1 MAALNGFLYLLSTI
15 LSLLVFKFHITTHT
29 LTDASNHDR
38 PRSIRRPQGMV
49 GGQTSTHASEC
60 LAWFGLV
67 YPADV
72 LTTLRHA
79 QFEEPGWQTI
89 DFLQTAKAGEVSY
102 MGEYR
107 AVWSGVLV
115 GDHYASPEDLP
126 ASACFELKCML
137 KGPQPQLQLSF
148 EHASYLPAER
158 RTVVHLKLN
167 LTCGVQ
173 RWETAP
179 CMIVQREGD
188 VSCAENCPSS
198 NVRWRKNDAPTDWFP
213 NTTTHLGFTMEV
225 DSSPLRA
232 PFVYNEKARLGIGMS
247 NKELEVAHIL
257 AMFQSQWVE
266 FPTKNRKARST
277 WG

>member
-1 MAALNGFLYLLSTI
+1 
-15 LSLLVFKFHITTHT
+15 
-29 LTDASNHDR
+29 
-38 PRSIRRPQGMV
+38 
-49 GGQTSTHASEC
+49 
-60 LAWFGLV
+60 
-67 YPADV
+67 
-72 LTTLRHA
+72 
-79 QFEEPGWQTI
+79 
-89 DFLQTAKAGEVSY
+89 

-137 KGPQPQLQLSF
+137 KGPQPQLKLSF
-148 EHASYLPAER
+148 EHASYLPAEH

-173 RWETAP
+173 RWQTAP
-179 CMIVQREGD
+179 CMVVQREGD

-232 PFVYNEKARLGIGMS
+232 PFVYLEWRSESATVLMLFKKSMDGKPVSLTDNEKARLGIGMS

-257 AMFQSQWVE
+257 SMFQSQWVE
-266 FPTKNRKARST
+266 FPTKNRKAGWT